1 MTIELVK
8 ELWDG
13 LKPIIQRADHSE
25 AAETLINL
33 LIDNDFDTAE
43 IKEMFRRDQAVMDA
57 LKFFSQDDETEYEE
71 EEEEY
76 EEDQYYDDEDY

>member
-1 MTIELVK
+1 MSIELVK

-13 LKPIIQRADHSE
+13 LKPIIQRTDHEE

-33 LIDNDFDTAE
+33 LIDNDIDTAE
-43 IKEMFRRDQAVMDA
+43 IKEMFRRDQVVMDA
-57 LKFFSQDDETEYEE
+57 LKFFTQEEESEYEE

-76 EEDQYYDDEDY
+76 EDEDYDDEDY